1 MSEKIIIDGE
11 NAILGRL
18 ASYAAKQALL
28 GKSVIIVNCEK
39 ALITGRRRSVINN
52 YKELRGRGGSSLKGP
67 HFPKDSFRIVKRTI
81 RGMLPY
87 KQQRGLTAFKNILC
101 YNSVP
106 KELESVKKITLV
118 RELKTKTMTVGEVS
132 KEI

>member
-1 MSEKIIIDGE
+1 MSEKIVIDAT

-18 ASYAAKQALL
+18 TSYAAKQALL
-28 GKSVIIVNCEK
+28 GKSIDIVNCEK

-106 KELESVKKITLV
+106 KELESAKKITLS